1 VTAAAGL
8 AAGARDLVGEVQRF
22 GLFSAVAV
30 VDRYVEMVDRAI
42 ARDDVAPAPARDD
55 DGPAWPVDTAVQV
68 ARAWLRLLDTTSALL
83 RTDVPRE
90 PAAAA
95 LVLPTAA
102 PGGISEV
109 SFWIHNTTSSPAPD
123 VALHVTPLMSSNGRA
138 LAAESVSLVP
148 QRLDLLAAGTSQEV
162 RLRVLLPAGQPPA
175 CYLGMVLTSAAPSE
189 PMVVRLEVAG
199 SGP

>member
-1 VTAAAGL
+1 MTAGL
-8 AAGARDLVGEVQRF
+8 TAGARDLVGEVRRF
-22 GLFSAVAV
+22 GLYSAATV
-30 VDRYVEMVDRAI
+30 VDRYVEIVDRAI
-42 ARDDVAPAPARDD
+42 SRDGLAPAPAGEDA
-55 DGPAWPVDTAVQV
+55 GAGWPADPAAQV
-68 ARAWLRLLDTTSALL
+68 ASAWLRVLDATSALL
-83 RTDVPRE
+83 RTEAPRE
-90 PAAAA
+90 TATAT
-95 LVLPTAA
+95 LVLPAVG
-102 PGGISEV
+102 PGQASEV

-148 QRLDLLAAGTSQEV
+148 QRLGLLAAGTSQEV

-189 PMVVRLEVAG
+189 PMVVRLEVAE